1 MGTVIS
7 AIVILMAPGCQSER
21 SRPKADPTPACAD
34 VARHALE
41 LMPAD
46 MQSVDAKEL
55 ADMCERETSPEERRC
70 VIAATTFDEFRRC
83 GPEGASAGA
92 LTDVPQGT
100 PTPERPPPG
109 SPPPV
114 DPTLVRHAGAALRTA
129 VAPCAIGA
137 KAIRFKYTLVVDKG
151 EGRAEDVELDGADV
165 PPATRDC
172 IARAMA
178 AARWKASSPDGR
190 VEVRD
195 GFGDAAGG
203 AR

>member
-1 MGTVIS
+1 
-7 AIVILMAPGCQSER
+7 MASGCQSER
-21 SRPKADPTPACAD
+21 SGRAADPPTDCAN

-46 MQSVDAKEL
+46 MQSVDEKEL
-55 ADMCERETSPEERRC
+55 ADMCERETTPEERRC
-70 VIAATTFDEFRRC
+70 VMSATTLEEFRRC

-92 LTDVPQGT
+92 LSDVAQGT
-100 PTPERPPPG
+100 PAPERPPPA

-114 DPTLVRHAGAALRTA
+114 DPTLVRQAGAALRTA
-129 VAPCAIGA
+129 VAPCAIGSV
-137 KAIRFKYTLVVDKG
+137 AIPFKYTLVVEKG
-151 EGRAEDVELDGADV
+151 EGRADDVKLEGADV
-165 PPATRDC
+165 QPATRDC
-172 IARAMA
+172 LARAMA
-178 AARWKASSPDGR
+178 AARWKVSSADAR